1 MNTIQ
6 WRELERARIFKTK
19 IFDIVETR
27 CAPPEDAC
35 SGTAGRAGVFTVIE
49 SKDWAIVIPVVEQ
62 AGEKALVMV
71 RQWRHGA
78 LEESLELPGGVVEAG
93 EAPEAGARRE
103 LLEETGYRA
112 GTLVKLAE
120 MSPNPAIMANR
131 VHFFLATDLTAGGS
145 QALDA
150 DEYVAVEILPE
161 KDVLCGMGKPPFI
174 HALMA
179 AALHFYHNAALC
191 SERAALCYA
200 GSDGTS
206 SD

>member
-6 WRELERARIFKTK
+6 WRELERACIFKTK
-19 IFDIVETR
+19 VFDIVETR
-27 CAPPEDAC
+27 CAPPHDA
-35 SGTAGRAGVFTVIE
+35 AGAPERAGIFTVIE
-49 SKDWAIVIPVVEQ
+49 SKDWAIVIPVVERE
-62 AGEKALVMV
+62 GEKALVMV

-78 LEESLELPGGVVEAG
+78 LEESLEFPGGVVETG
-93 EAPEAGARRE
+93 ESPEAGARRE

-131 VHFFLATDLTAGGS
+131 VHFFLATGLAAGGG

-161 KDVLCGMGKPPFI
+161 KNVLRGMGKPPFI

-179 AALHFYHNAALC
+179 AALHFYAAHSL
-191 SERAALCYA
+191 RKR
-200 GSDGTS
+200 
-206 SD
+206 